1 MGNAAI
7 YENNRSIQ
15 KMGKEIQNSIV
26 AVNSAKKELAEAAD
40 MEKYLELAGEL
51 GMKYPDASQII
62 QLELEPAQAEYEELT
77 EIQKNGGFFD
87 RLLDWL
93 NSLERRK

>member
-1 MGNAAI
+1 
-7 YENNRSIQ
+7 
-15 KMGKEIQNSIV
+15 
-26 AVNSAKKELAEAAD
+26 
-40 MEKYLELAGEL
+40 
-51 GMKYPDASQII
+51 MKYPDASQII

-93 NSLERRK
+93 NSL

>member
-1 MGNAAI
+1 
-7 YENNRSIQ
+7 
-15 KMGKEIQNSIV
+15 
-26 AVNSAKKELAEAAD
+26 